1 MPQLDFSTYVPQ
13 LFWLAVTFFVLFML
27 MKGLA
32 LPRVA
37 AALDARRNRLDADL
51 ARAGQLKSEAEAVI
65 AAYEKA
71 LADARAQAQATIR
84 ETTVQ
89 LEAAAAERHRE
100 LATALAERIGAAE
113 REITAVKQRAL
124 GEINDVAA
132 DVAGSVATRLI
143 GVVPESGEVSAAV
156 GRVMAE
162 RSA

>member
-1 MPQLDFSTYVPQ
+1 
-13 LFWLAVTFFVLFML
+13 
-27 MKGLA
+27 
-32 LPRVA
+32 
-37 AALDARRNRLDADL
+37 
-51 ARAGQLKSEAEAVI
+51 LKSEAEALI

-84 ETTVQ
+84 ETTVR

-100 LATALAERIGAAE
+100 LATALSERIGAAE
-113 REITAVKQRAL
+113 REITAAKQRAL
-124 GEINDVAA
+124 AQINDVAV

-143 GVVPESGEVSAAV
+143 GVVPEAGEVSAAV